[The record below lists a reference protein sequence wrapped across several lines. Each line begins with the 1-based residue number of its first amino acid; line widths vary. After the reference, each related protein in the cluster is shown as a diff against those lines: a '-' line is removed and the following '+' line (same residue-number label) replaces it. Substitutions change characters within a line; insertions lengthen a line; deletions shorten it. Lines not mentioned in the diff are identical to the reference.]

1 MGGLLQTLRNLGP
14 SRLAAIGGA
23 AVVLLGLMIFLA
35 THFSSPTYGLLYAN
49 LSMKD
54 SGAVAQKLD
63 ALGVPYQLRG
73 DGTTILAPIDQ
84 VPRLR
89 LSMAQDGLPH
99 DGSIG
104 YELFD
109 KPEGLGTTDFVQN
122 INEMRALEGELER
135 TIDLIDSIDSSR
147 VHLVLPQHELFS
159 RQTQDPSASIMLK
172 VHGDAGLS
180 RGQVVAIQNL
190 VATAVPGLKPYRI
203 SIVDQN
209 GNLLAKGTG
218 DPSDSLDA
226 ESDTDQQRIAYEN
239 RLAHSIE
246 ELLMPTL
253 GDGHVRV
260 DVSADMDFDK
270 VTTDSETYDPN
281 GQVVRSTQSVTD
293 NNSSNDDSNGDQPIT
308 VQTNL
313 PDGQQTQGANSGSG
327 SASKDV
333 RDEETTNYEIS
344 KSSTTQTREAGVVKR
359 LSVAVLVDGT
369 YTYDKNGQPIYHAL
383 TKDQKDSV
391 TALVQSAIGYDKARG
406 DQVQVINLPFTS
418 EESITP
424 TEPTIIFG
432 LNKTDLFRIFETLV
446 LAIVALLVLLLVVR
460 PLVNRGLEAMRES
473 NADRFGDGGLLA
485 AGMPAGALTGPNL
498 NALTARAGVG
508 QAVEPEEE
516 EEEIMVDI
524 SKVEGRVKASSMR
537 KIGEIV
543 DKHPEEAV
551 AIIRNWMYR
560 GGP

>member
-14 SRLAAIGGA
+14 ARLAAIGGA

-35 THFSSPTYGLLYAN
+35 TRFSNPTMGLLYAN

-63 ALGVPYQLRG
+63 AMNVPYQVRG
-73 DGTTILAPIDQ
+73 DGTILAPADQ

-122 INEMRALEGELER
+122 INQMRALEGELER
-135 TIDLIDSIDSSR
+135 TIDLIDSIDSAR

-159 RQTQDPSASIMLK
+159 RNTQEPSASILLK
-172 VHGDAGLS
+172 VAGNAELS
-180 RGQVVAIQNL
+180 RQQVAAIQNL
-190 VATAVPGLKPYRI
+190 VATAVPGLKPYRV

-209 GNLLAKGTG
+209 GNLLARGTD
-218 DPSDSLDA
+218 DPSQGLDVI
-226 ESDTDQQRIAYEN
+226 SDTDQQRTAYEN
-239 RLAHSIE
+239 KLSRSVE
-246 ELLMPTL
+246 ELLSRSL
-253 GDGHVRV
+253 GDGHARV
-260 DVSADMDFDK
+260 DVTADMDFDK
-270 VTTDSETYDPN
+270 VTTDSEVYDPN
-281 GQVVRSTQSVTD
+281 GQVVRSTQTVSD
-293 NNSSNDDSNGDQPIT
+293 NNTSSDNSADQAIS

-313 PDGQQTQGANSGSG
+313 PDGQQTQGGGSNG

-344 KSSTTQTREAGVVKR
+344 KNSTVQTREAGVVKR

-369 YTYDKNGQPIYHAL
+369 YTYDKDGQPVYHPQSADDM
-383 TKDQKDSV
+383 KKIQ
-391 TALVQSAIGYDKARG
+391 ALVESAIGADKKRG
-406 DQVQVINLPFTS
+406 DQVQVVNMQFAS
-418 EESITP
+418 AENITP
-424 TEPTIIFG
+424 IEPAIIFG

-473 NADRFGDGGLLA
+473 QADRFGDGLMP
-485 AGMPAGALTGPNL
+485 AGSAGALTGPNL
-498 NALTARAGVG
+498 AALTARGG
-508 QAVEPEEE
+508 AVAPIEEEEE

-560 GGP
+560 GGA